1 MSACVTSAR
10 ASIVQVSLAVLGLTI
25 FTALAVLSRH
35 RSQLGYQLGYWRRQ
49 GTSLSRRCTSLPG
62 GDTAVVWDDALDRC
76 EPDVCRGSFLPELAD
91 VSGVV
96 PAGVVCGNKL
106 QDSAAARACLA
117 NKRLLM
123 LGALQ
128 MSLVGIVVAEA
139 GCVLTAC
146 AKRNT
151 GYV

>member
-1 MSACVTSAR
+1 M
-10 ASIVQVSLAVLGLTI
+10 
-25 FTALAVLSRH
+25 
-35 RSQLGYQLGYWRRQ
+35 
-49 GTSLSRRCTSLPG
+49 
-62 GDTAVVWDDALDRC
+62 VWDDALDRC
-76 EPDVCRGSFLPELAD
+76 EPDVCRGSFLSVFFQML
-91 VSGVV
+91 GVV

-128 MSLVGIVVAEA
+128 MSFVGIVVAEA
-139 GCVLTAC
+139 GCVSTAC